1 VSVVGGSSATAL
13 EPPFEYNGNA
23 LILVFLQLHCRR
35 ENWYLAASESIS
47 AFSHRSK

>member
-23 LILVFLQLHCRR
+23 PDCYLPTTALSTRELVSGRIWVNQRIFT
-35 ENWYLAASESIS
+35 
-47 AFSHRSK
+47 